1 MFCNKTDERL
11 STFDIKLKK
20 FTKKLQ
26 VKFVCSGQGFLLF
39 LPKIFKIYCQKCLL

>member
-1 MFCNKTDERL
+1 MLYNKTDERL

-26 VKFVCSGQGFLLF
+26 VKFVCSSQGFLPFL
-39 LPKIFKIYCQKCLL
+39 LPKIF